1 VGLARLVTAAGL
13 GGCALLIAFAAP
25 ASAAVSF
32 APHADFGANSYPTSI
47 ATGDLN
53 GDGKL
58 DLATANQLSNDVSV
72 LLNTA
77 ASGASAPTFATHA
90 DFAAHTAPVSVAIG
104 DLNGDGKPDLAVANC
119 GATPCD
125 GSSPG
130 DVSVLLNTTL
140 TDAATP
146 GSRRRPTSPPTPLL
160 RVHFVLR
167 GFRYR
172 GHRVS
177 QTLALDSGD
186 TTIAGRTT
194 RTAKLTV
201 SAANL
206 KLVQQLGSLYSRLAL
221 TVRNDAGDS
230 RKSAATFEL
239 QP

>member
-1 VGLARLVTAAGL
+1 MVGATGASGPMGIGSPFGLHSGVTIARHRVRHLSPNGVLVL
-13 GGCALLIAFAAP
+13 RLRN
-25 ASAAVSF
+25 
-32 APHADFGANSYPTSI
+32 ANSFH
-47 ATGDLN
+47 
-53 GDGKL
+53 
-58 DLATANQLSNDVSV
+58 V
-72 LLNTA
+72 
-77 ASGASAPTFATHA
+77 
-90 DFAAHTAPVSVAIG
+90 
-104 DLNGDGKPDLAVANC
+104 
-119 GATPCD
+119 
-125 GSSPG
+125 
-130 DVSVLLNTTL
+130 
-140 TDAATP
+140 
-146 GSRRRPTSPPTPLL
+146 